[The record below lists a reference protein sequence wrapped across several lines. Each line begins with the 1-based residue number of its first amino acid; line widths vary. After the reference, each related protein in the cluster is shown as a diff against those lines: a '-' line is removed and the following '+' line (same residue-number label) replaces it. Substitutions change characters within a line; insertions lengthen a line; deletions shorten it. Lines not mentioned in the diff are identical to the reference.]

1 MRRRREGGREGE
13 VSFDVFVS
21 FARAFLE
28 GDGWMKTNLRVELGV
43 GLSLSK
49 NSGSVVGE
57 LLLLDG
63 GGELSGFGGEGL
75 GVLLKEKR
83 EGRGASEVSFRS
95 SRRVG

>member
-1 MRRRREGGREGE
+1 
-13 VSFDVFVS
+13 
-21 FARAFLE
+21 
-28 GDGWMKTNLRVELGV
+28 MKTNLRVELGV

-75 GVLLKEKR
+75 GVL
-83 EGRGASEVSFRS
+83 
-95 SRRVG
+95 